1 MQRKS
6 RIARFPGHEDKHKS
20 FSVFKG
26 DDGFWHWKCHSRC
39 GDGDEIMFLGKL
51 KKLSLTDAMNLYF
64 EEAGFPAC
72 APHKSRE
79 YPKSPDSPES
89 RKSPESL
96 SVLVFES
103 PYVSVSPVSEGQELM
118 EVVRARAARNA
129 CKKHGTASKALF
141 GLARDM
147 SAVEKRMG
155 REAEIADV
163 MPFFDEW
170 YRISQGFL
178 DPKKT
183 RDDYLAEFVA
193 ALRKVR
199 VPTGE
204 GDTVNKALEALSKLS
219 PSKLPTIPGMPT
231 APESWRRVAAL
242 HREMFRRTGSN
253 RYFLSCRDTAKA
265 SPGLS

>member
-1 MQRKS
+1 
-6 RIARFPGHEDKHKS
+6 
-20 FSVFKG
+20 
-26 DDGFWHWKCHSRC
+26 
-39 GDGDEIMFLGKL
+39 
-51 KKLSLTDAMNLYF
+51 
-64 EEAGFPAC
+64 
-72 APHKSRE
+72 
-79 YPKSPDSPES
+79 
-89 RKSPESL
+89 
-96 SVLVFES
+96 
-103 PYVSVSPVSEGQELM
+103 
-118 EVVRARAARNA
+118 
-129 CKKHGTASKALF
+129 
-141 GLARDM
+141 M